1 MPDGKR
7 VPNLDKTCT
16 YKIHNGLSGYCE
28 CENKRNGK
36 GFSCNHQEEEYT
48 CDDICAGKKII
59 KRSFYKGPLT
69 TVKPMIYKPEI
80 PNDMRKK
87 MEKVIL
93 VKYKDVL
100 QKNPPKMV
108 SIAEKLHPDISYRSV

>member
-1 MPDGKR
+1 M
-7 VPNLDKTCT
+7 
-16 YKIHNGLSGYCE
+16 S
-28 CENKRNGK
+28 
-36 GFSCNHQEEEYT
+36 
-48 CDDICAGKKII
+48 KKII

-80 PNDMRKK
+80 PNNMREK
-87 MEKVIL
+87 MEEVIL
-93 VKYKDVL
+93 VKYKDVM